1 MQIKLPIVES
11 RFMVYLQIV
20 GRKIY
25 KYDSIHNIREQEF
38 KRISKFRPLPELTVS
53 SIPTLD
59 VEEKERV
66 DLSNVGDIESSRETL
81 VETLNKGEAL
91 VVEREPEIREINEP
105 FEGSITS
112 EVNEDDKKYQTTE
125 INVLEVPKNAEYE
138 ELDLNV
144 NYEKLDN
151 LVNVDDGLVDE
162 VFEDLDLDDSKV
174 EVDPL
179 QIFLDSVE
187 PCRLK
192 LDLKDIYFGYLGVV
206 VPKEVKSTEVIDNSK
221 FKGVV
226 ESSKVAS
233 VIETVGVDDIPA
245 PRSTVAPVVDTTVD
259 RLVRRDGEDIV
270 MYARRLVRVSE
281 VEVLRYF
288 SPRELEIALERG
300 NLLRKRGVIIFAHA

>member
-25 KYDSIHNIREQEF
+25 KYDSIDNIREQEF

-91 VVEREPEIREINEP
+91 VVEREPEIREVSEP
-105 FEGSITS
+105 FKGSTTS
-112 EVNEDDKKYQTTE
+112 EVNEDDKKYSTTE
-125 INVLEVPKNAEYE
+125 ANVLEVPKNAEYE

-174 EVDPL
+174 EADPL
-179 QIFLDSVE
+179 QVFLDSVE

-192 LDLKDIYFGYLGVV
+192 LDLKDIYFGYLGLIS
-206 VPKEVKSTEVIDNSK
+206 PKEVTKVEVPKDGFTPK
-221 FKGVV
+221 
-226 ESSKVAS
+226 
-233 VIETVGVDDIPA
+233 
-245 PRSTVAPVVDTTVD
+245 VVDTTKVD
-259 RLVRRDGEDIV
+259 KPIVDMGTEKENQHGVKTAIVGSTVDKFVRRDGEDIV

>member
-25 KYDSIHNIREQEF
+25 KYDSIDNIREQEF

-81 VETLNKGEAL
+81 VETLNKDEAL
-91 VVEREPEIREINEP
+91 VIEREPEIREINEP
-105 FEGSITS
+105 FKGSTTS
-112 EVNEDDKKYQTTE
+112 EVNEDDKKYLDCE
-125 INVLEVPKNAEYE
+125 RNVLEIPKNVKYE
-138 ELDLNV
+138 ELDLNNDYKNSDKIIEV
-144 NYEKLDN
+144 ENSFTGD
-151 LVNVDDGLVDE
+151 
-162 VFEDLDLDDSKV
+162 VFEDLALEEPTTVEDS
-174 EVDPL
+174 L
-179 QIFLDSVE
+179 QVFLDSVE

-192 LDLKDIYFGYLGVV
+192 LDLKDIYFGYLGLIS
-206 VPKEVKSTEVIDNSK
+206 PKEVTKVEVSK
-221 FKGVV
+221 DGFTPK
-226 ESSKVAS
+226 
-233 VIETVGVDDIPA
+233 
-245 PRSTVAPVVDTTVD
+245 VVDTTKVGNPIVNLGTEKENQHGVKTAILGSTVD
-259 RLVRRDGEDIV
+259 KFVRRDGEDIV

>member
-25 KYDSIHNIREQEF
+25 KYDSLENIREQEF

-66 DLSNVGDIESSRETL
+66 DLSNVGDVESSRETL
-81 VETLNKGEAL
+81 VQTLNKGETL
-91 VVEREPEIREINEP
+91 VGKEQLEISEPNEP
-105 FEGSITS
+105 FKGSLTR
-112 EVNEDDKKYQTTE
+112 EVYEDDKKYSTTE

-151 LVNVDDGLVDE
+151 LVNVGDGLVDE
-162 VFEDLDLDDSKV
+162 IFEDLDLDDSKV
-174 EVDPL
+174 EADPL
-179 QIFLDSVE
+179 QVFLDSVE

-192 LDLKDIYFGYLGVV
+192 LDLKDIYFGYLGLIS
-206 VPKEVKSTEVIDNSK
+206 PKEVTKVEVPKDGFTPK
-221 FKGVV
+221 
-226 ESSKVAS
+226 
-233 VIETVGVDDIPA
+233 
-245 PRSTVAPVVDTTVD
+245 VVDTTKVD
-259 RLVRRDGEDIV
+259 KPIVNLDTEKENQHGVKTAIVGSTVDKFVRRDGEDIV

>member
-1 MQIKLPIVES
+1 
-11 RFMVYLQIV
+11 MVYLQIV

-25 KYDSIHNIREQEF
+25 KYDSIDNIREQEF

-81 VETLNKGEAL
+81 VQTLNKGETL
-91 VVEREPEIREINEP
+91 VDKEQLEISEPSEP
-105 FEGSITS
+105 FKGSLMR
-112 EVNEDDKKYQTTE
+112 EVYEDDKKYSTTE

-151 LVNVDDGLVDE
+151 LVNVGDGLVDE

-174 EVDPL
+174 EADPL
-179 QIFLDSVE
+179 QVFLDSVE

-206 VPKEVKSTEVIDNSK
+206 AHKEVKRTEVIEDSK

-233 VIETVGVDDIPA
+233 VVETVGVDDIPA

>member
-25 KYDSIHNIREQEF
+25 KYDSIDNIREQEF

-66 DLSNVGDIESSRETL
+66 DLSNVGDVESSRETL
-81 VETLNKGEAL
+81 VQTLNKGETL
-91 VVEREPEIREINEP
+91 IDKEKLEISEPSEP
-105 FEGSITS
+105 FKGSLTR
-112 EVNEDDKKYQTTE
+112 EVYKDDKKYPDYE
-125 INVLEVPKNAEYE
+125 RNVLEIPKNVKYE
-138 ELDLNV
+138 ELDLNNGYRNSDKIIEV
-144 NYEKLDN
+144 ENSFTGD
-151 LVNVDDGLVDE
+151 
-162 VFEDLDLDDSKV
+162 VFEDLALEEPTTVEDS
-174 EVDPL
+174 L
-179 QIFLDSVE
+179 QVFLDSVE

-192 LDLKDIYFGYLGVV
+192 LNLKDIYFGYLGLIS
-206 VPKEVKSTEVIDNSK
+206 PKEVTKVEVSK
-221 FKGVV
+221 DALTPKVV
-226 ESSKVAS
+226 EIVKVDKPIVNMDTEKENQHGVKTA
-233 VIETVGVDDIPA
+233 IVG
-245 PRSTVAPVVDTTVD
+245 STVDKF
-259 RLVRRDGEDIV
+259 VRRDGEDIV

>member
-25 KYDSIHNIREQEF
+25 KYDSLENIREQEF
-38 KRISKFRPLPELTVS
+38 KRISKFRPLLELTVS

-66 DLSNVGDIESSRETL
+66 DLSNVGDVESSRETL
-81 VETLNKGEAL
+81 VQTLNKGETL
-91 VVEREPEIREINEP
+91 VDKEQLEISEPSEP
-105 FEGSITS
+105 FKGSLTR
-112 EVNEDDKKYQTTE
+112 EVYEDDKKYSTTE

-162 VFEDLDLDDSKV
+162 VFEDLDLEDSKV
-174 EVDPL
+174 NVDPL
-179 QIFLDSVE
+179 QVFLDSVE

-192 LDLKDIYFGYLGVV
+192 LDLKDIYFGYLGLISPRGVTKV
-206 VPKEVKSTEVIDNSK
+206 EVSKDDFTPK
-221 FKGVV
+221 
-226 ESSKVAS
+226 
-233 VIETVGVDDIPA
+233 
-245 PRSTVAPVVDTTVD
+245 VVDTTKVD
-259 RLVRRDGEDIV
+259 KPIVNLDTEKENQHGVKTAIVGSTVDKFVRRDGEDIV

>member
-1 MQIKLPIVES
+1 
-11 RFMVYLQIV
+11 MVYLQIV

-25 KYDSIHNIREQEF
+25 KYDGLENIREQEF

-66 DLSNVGDIESSRETL
+66 DLSNIGDVESSRETL
-81 VETLNKGEAL
+81 VQTLNKGETL
-91 VVEREPEIREINEP
+91 VDKEQLEISEPNEP
-105 FEGSITS
+105 FKGSLTR
-112 EVNEDDKKYQTTE
+112 EVYEDDKKYSTTE
-125 INVLEVPKNAEYE
+125 INVLGVPENAEYE

-151 LVNVDDGLVDE
+151 LVNVGDGLVDE

-174 EVDPL
+174 EADPL
-179 QIFLDSVE
+179 QVFLDSVE

-206 VPKEVKSTEVIDNSK
+206 APKEVKRTEVIEDSK

-233 VIETVGVDDIPA
+233 VVETVGVDDISA

>member
-25 KYDSIHNIREQEF
+25 KYDSIDNIREQEF

-91 VVEREPEIREINEP
+91 VVEREPEIREVNEP
-105 FEGSITS
+105 FKGSITS
-112 EVNEDDKKYQTTE
+112 EVNEDDKKYQDYDR
-125 INVLEVPKNAEYE
+125 NVLEIPKNVKYE
-138 ELDLNV
+138 ELDLN
-144 NYEKLDN
+144 NDYRNLDKLIEVEN
-151 LVNVDDGLVDE
+151 SFTDD
-162 VFEDLDLDDSKV
+162 VFEDLALEEPTTVEDS
-174 EVDPL
+174 L
-179 QIFLDSVE
+179 QVFLDSVE

-206 VPKEVKSTEVIDNSK
+206 TPKEVKRTEVIEDSK

-233 VIETVGVDDIPA
+233 VVEMVGVDDVSA

>member
-25 KYDSIHNIREQEF
+25 KYDSIENIREQEF

-66 DLSNVGDIESSRETL
+66 DLSNVGDVESSRETL
-81 VETLNKGEAL
+81 VQTLNKGESL
-91 VVEREPEIREINEP
+91 VDERQLEISEPSEP
-105 FEGSITS
+105 FKGSLTR
-112 EVNEDDKKYQTTE
+112 EVYENDKKYSTTK

-151 LVNVDDGLVDE
+151 LVNVDEGLVDE

-179 QIFLDSVE
+179 QVFLDSVE

-206 VPKEVKSTEVIDNSK
+206 APKEVKRTEVIEDSK

-233 VIETVGVDDIPA
+233 VVETVGVDDISA

>member
-25 KYDSIHNIREQEF
+25 KYDSLESIREQEF

-66 DLSNVGDIESSRETL
+66 DLSNVGDVESSRETL
-81 VETLNKGEAL
+81 VQTLNKGETL
-91 VVEREPEIREINEP
+91 VDKEQLEISEPSEP
-105 FEGSITS
+105 FKGSLTR
-112 EVNEDDKKYQTTE
+112 EVYEDDKKYSTTE

-174 EVDPL
+174 EADPL
-179 QIFLDSVE
+179 QVFLDSVE

-192 LDLKDIYFGYLGVV
+192 LDLKDIYFGYLGLIS
-206 VPKEVKSTEVIDNSK
+206 PKEVTKVEVPKDGFTPK
-221 FKGVV
+221 
-226 ESSKVAS
+226 
-233 VIETVGVDDIPA
+233 
-245 PRSTVAPVVDTTVD
+245 VVDTTKVD
-259 RLVRRDGEDIV
+259 KPIVSLDTEKENQHGVKTAIVGSTVDKFVRRDGEDIV

>member
-25 KYDSIHNIREQEF
+25 KYDSLENIREQEF

-66 DLSNVGDIESSRETL
+66 DLSNIGDVESSRETL
-81 VETLNKGEAL
+81 VQTLNKGESL
-91 VVEREPEIREINEP
+91 VNKEQLEISEPSEP
-105 FEGSITS
+105 FKGSLTR
-112 EVNEDDKKYQTTE
+112 EVYEDDKKYSTTE

-151 LVNVDDGLVDE
+151 VIGVDEGLVDE

-179 QIFLDSVE
+179 QVFLDSVE

-192 LDLKDIYFGYLGVV
+192 LDLKDIYFGYLGLVI
-206 VPKEVKSTEVIDNSK
+206 PKEVTKVEVSK
-221 FKGVV
+221 DDLT
-226 ESSKVAS
+226 SK
-233 VIETVGVDDIPA
+233 
-245 PRSTVAPVVDTTVD
+245 VVDTTKLDKPIVNMGTEKENKHGVKTAIVGSTVD
-259 RLVRRDGEDIV
+259 KFVRRDGEDIV

>member
-25 KYDSIHNIREQEF
+25 KYDSIDNIREQEF

-81 VETLNKGEAL
+81 VETLNKGKAL
-91 VVEREPEIREINEP
+91 VVEKEPEIRETNEP
-105 FEGSITS
+105 VKGSITS
-112 EVNEDDKKYQTTE
+112 EVNEDDKKYLTTE

-138 ELDLNV
+138 ELDLNI

-174 EVDPL
+174 EVYPL

-206 VPKEVKSTEVIDNSK
+206 APKEVKRTEVIDNSK

-233 VIETVGVDDIPA
+233 IVETVGVDDISA
-245 PRSTVAPVVDTTVD
+245 PRSIVAPVVDTTVD

>member
-25 KYDSIHNIREQEF
+25 KYDSLENIRESEF

-66 DLSNVGDIESSRETL
+66 DLSNVGDVESSRETL
-81 VETLNKGEAL
+81 VQTLNKGETL
-91 VVEREPEIREINEP
+91 VDKEQLEISEPSEP
-105 FEGSITS
+105 FKGSLTR
-112 EVNEDDKKYQTTE
+112 EVYEDDKKYSTTE

-162 VFEDLDLDDSKV
+162 VFEDLDLEDSKV
-174 EVDPL
+174 KVDPL
-179 QIFLDSVE
+179 QVFLDSVE

-192 LDLKDIYFGYLGVV
+192 LDLKDIYFGYLGLIS
-206 VPKEVKSTEVIDNSK
+206 P
-221 FKGVV
+221 KGVTKV
-226 ESSKVAS
+226 EVSKDAL
-233 VIETVGVDDIPA
+233 TPK
-245 PRSTVAPVVDTTVD
+245 VVDTTKVD
-259 RLVRRDGEDIV
+259 KPIVNLDTEKENQHGVKTAIVGSTVDKFVRRDGEDIV

>member
-25 KYDSIHNIREQEF
+25 KYDSLENIREQEF

-59 VEEKERV
+59 VAEKERV
-66 DLSNVGDIESSRETL
+66 DLSNVGDVESSRETL
-81 VETLNKGEAL
+81 VQTLNKGETL
-91 VVEREPEIREINEP
+91 VGKEKLEISEPSEP
-105 FEGSITS
+105 FKGSLTR
-112 EVNEDDKKYQTTE
+112 EVYEDDKKYSTTE

-162 VFEDLDLDDSKV
+162 VFEDLDLEDSKV

-179 QIFLDSVE
+179 QVFLDSVE

-192 LDLKDIYFGYLGVV
+192 LDLKDIYFGYLGLISSKEVTKV
-206 VPKEVKSTEVIDNSK
+206 EVPKDGFTPK
-221 FKGVV
+221 
-226 ESSKVAS
+226 
-233 VIETVGVDDIPA
+233 
-245 PRSTVAPVVDTTVD
+245 VVDTTKVD
-259 RLVRRDGEDIV
+259 KPIVNMDTEKGNQHGVKTAIVGSTVDKFVRREGEDIV

>member
-25 KYDSIHNIREQEF
+25 KYDSLENIREQEF

-66 DLSNVGDIESSRETL
+66 DLSNVGDVESSRKTL
-81 VETLNKGEAL
+81 VQTLNKGETL
-91 VVEREPEIREINEP
+91 VDKEKLEISEPSESFKGSLTREIY
-105 FEGSITS
+105 
-112 EVNEDDKKYQTTE
+112 EDDKKYSTTE

-179 QIFLDSVE
+179 QVFLDSVE

-192 LDLKDIYFGYLGVV
+192 LDLKDIYFGYLGLIS
-206 VPKEVKSTEVIDNSK
+206 PKEVTKVEVSK
-221 FKGVV
+221 DDLT
-226 ESSKVAS
+226 SK
-233 VIETVGVDDIPA
+233 
-245 PRSTVAPVVDTTVD
+245 VVDTTKVD
-259 RLVRRDGEDIV
+259 KPIVNMGTEKENQHGVKTAIVGDTVDKFVRRDGEDIV

>member
-81 VETLNKGEAL
+81 VETLNKGETL
-91 VVEREPEIREINEP
+91 VDKEQLEISEPSEP
-105 FEGSITS
+105 FKGSLTR
-112 EVNEDDKKYQTTE
+112 EVYEDDKKYSTTE

-151 LVNVDDGLVDE
+151 LVNMGVGLVDE
-162 VFEDLDLDDSKV
+162 VFEDLDLGDSKV
-174 EVDPL
+174 EADPL
-179 QIFLDSVE
+179 QVFLDSVE

-192 LDLKDIYFGYLGVV
+192 LDLKDIYFGYLGLIS
-206 VPKEVKSTEVIDNSK
+206 PKEVTKVEVPKDGFTPK
-221 FKGVV
+221 
-226 ESSKVAS
+226 
-233 VIETVGVDDIPA
+233 
-245 PRSTVAPVVDTTVD
+245 VVDTTKVD
-259 RLVRRDGEDIV
+259 KPIVNLDTEKENQHGVKTAIVGSTVDKFVRRDGEDIV

>member
-1 MQIKLPIVES
+1 
-11 RFMVYLQIV
+11 MVYLQIV

-81 VETLNKGEAL
+81 VETLNKGETL
-91 VVEREPEIREINEP
+91 VDKEQLEISEPSEP
-105 FEGSITS
+105 FKGSLTR
-112 EVNEDDKKYQTTE
+112 EVYEDDKKYSTTE

-151 LVNVDDGLVDE
+151 LVNMGVGLVDE
-162 VFEDLDLDDSKV
+162 VFEDLDLGDSKV
-174 EVDPL
+174 EADPL
-179 QIFLDSVE
+179 QVFLDSVE

-192 LDLKDIYFGYLGVV
+192 LDLKDIYFGYLGLIS
-206 VPKEVKSTEVIDNSK
+206 PKEVTKVEVPKDGFTPK
-221 FKGVV
+221 
-226 ESSKVAS
+226 
-233 VIETVGVDDIPA
+233 
-245 PRSTVAPVVDTTVD
+245 VVDTTKVD
-259 RLVRRDGEDIV
+259 KPIVNLDTEKENQHGVKTAIVGSTVDKFVRRDGEDIV

>member
-25 KYDSIHNIREQEF
+25 KYDSLENIREQEF

-91 VVEREPEIREINEP
+91 VVEREPEIREMNEP
-105 FEGSITS
+105 FKGSITS
-112 EVNEDDKKYQTTE
+112 EVNEDDKKYPDYE
-125 INVLEVPKNAEYE
+125 RNVLEIPKNVKYE
-138 ELDLNV
+138 ELDLNKDYRNSDKIIEV
-144 NYEKLDN
+144 ENSFTGD
-151 LVNVDDGLVDE
+151 
-162 VFEDLDLDDSKV
+162 VFEDLALEEPTTVEDS
-174 EVDPL
+174 L
-179 QIFLDSVE
+179 QVFLDSVE

-206 VPKEVKSTEVIDNSK
+206 APKEVKRTEVIDNSK

-233 VIETVGVDDIPA
+233 VIEMGGVDDISA

>member
-1 MQIKLPIVES
+1 
-11 RFMVYLQIV
+11 MVYLQIV

-25 KYDSIHNIREQEF
+25 KYDSLENIREQEF

-66 DLSNVGDIESSRETL
+66 DLSNVGDVESSRKTL
-81 VETLNKGEAL
+81 VQTLNKGETL
-91 VVEREPEIREINEP
+91 VDKEKLEISEPSESFKGSLTREIY
-105 FEGSITS
+105 
-112 EVNEDDKKYQTTE
+112 EDDKKYSTTE

-179 QIFLDSVE
+179 QVFLDSVE

-192 LDLKDIYFGYLGVV
+192 LDLKDIYFGYLGLIS
-206 VPKEVKSTEVIDNSK
+206 PKEVTKVEVSK
-221 FKGVV
+221 DDLT
-226 ESSKVAS
+226 SK
-233 VIETVGVDDIPA
+233 
-245 PRSTVAPVVDTTVD
+245 VVDTTKVD
-259 RLVRRDGEDIV
+259 KPIVNMGTEKENQHGVKTAIVGDTVDKFVRRDGEDIV

>member
-25 KYDSIHNIREQEF
+25 KYDSIDNIREQEF

-66 DLSNVGDIESSRETL
+66 DLSNVGGIESSRETL

-91 VVEREPEIREINEP
+91 VVEREPEIREVSEP
-105 FEGSITS
+105 FKGSTTS
-112 EVNEDDKKYQTTE
+112 EVNEDDKKYLDYE
-125 INVLEVPKNAEYE
+125 RNVLEIPKNVKYE
-138 ELDLNV
+138 ELDLNNDYKNSDKIIEV
-144 NYEKLDN
+144 ENSFTGD
-151 LVNVDDGLVDE
+151 
-162 VFEDLDLDDSKV
+162 VFEDLALEEPTTVEDS
-174 EVDPL
+174 L
-179 QIFLDSVE
+179 QVFLDSVE

-192 LDLKDIYFGYLGVV
+192 LDLKDIYFGYLGLIS
-206 VPKEVKSTEVIDNSK
+206 PKEVTKVEVSK
-221 FKGVV
+221 DGFTPK
-226 ESSKVAS
+226 
-233 VIETVGVDDIPA
+233 
-245 PRSTVAPVVDTTVD
+245 VVDTTKVGNPIVNLGTEKENQHGVKTAIVGSTVD
-259 RLVRRDGEDIV
+259 KFVRRDGEDIV

>member
-25 KYDSIHNIREQEF
+25 KYDSLENIREQEF

-66 DLSNVGDIESSRETL
+66 DLSNVGDVESSRETL
-81 VETLNKGEAL
+81 VQTLNKGETL
-91 VVEREPEIREINEP
+91 VDKEQLEISEPSEP
-105 FEGSITS
+105 FKGSLTR
-112 EVNEDDKKYQTTE
+112 EVYEDDKKYSTTE
-125 INVLEVPKNAEYE
+125 INVLEVPKNAEYK

-151 LVNVDDGLVDE
+151 LVNVGDGLVDE

-174 EVDPL
+174 EADPL
-179 QIFLDSVE
+179 KVFLDSVE

-192 LDLKDIYFGYLGVV
+192 LDLKDIYFGYLGLIS
-206 VPKEVKSTEVIDNSK
+206 PKEVTKVEVPKDGFTPK
-221 FKGVV
+221 
-226 ESSKVAS
+226 
-233 VIETVGVDDIPA
+233 
-245 PRSTVAPVVDTTVD
+245 VVDTTKVD
-259 RLVRRDGEDIV
+259 KPIVNMDTEKGNQHGVKTAIVGSTVDKFVRRDGEDIV

>member
-25 KYDSIHNIREQEF
+25 KYDSLENIREQEF

-66 DLSNVGDIESSRETL
+66 DLSNVGDVESSRETL
-81 VETLNKGEAL
+81 VQTLNKGETL
-91 VVEREPEIREINEP
+91 VDKEQLEISEPSEP
-105 FEGSITS
+105 FKGSLTR
-112 EVNEDDKKYQTTE
+112 EVYEDDKKYSTTE

-151 LVNVDDGLVDE
+151 LVNVGDGLVDE

-174 EVDPL
+174 EADPL
-179 QIFLDSVE
+179 KVFLDSVE

-192 LDLKDIYFGYLGVV
+192 LDLKDIYFGYLGLVI
-206 VPKEVKSTEVIDNSK
+206 PKEVTKVEVPKDGFTPK
-221 FKGVV
+221 
-226 ESSKVAS
+226 
-233 VIETVGVDDIPA
+233 
-245 PRSTVAPVVDTTVD
+245 VVDTTKVD
-259 RLVRRDGEDIV
+259 KPIVNMDTEKGNQHGVKTAIVGSTVDKFVRRDGEDIV

>member
-25 KYDSIHNIREQEF
+25 KYDSLENIREQEF

-66 DLSNVGDIESSRETL
+66 DLSNVGDVESSRKTL
-81 VETLNKGEAL
+81 VQTLNKGETL
-91 VVEREPEIREINEP
+91 VDKEKLEISEPSESFKGSLTREIY
-105 FEGSITS
+105 
-112 EVNEDDKKYQTTE
+112 EDDKKYSTTE

-151 LVNVDDGLVDE
+151 VIGVDEGLVDE

-179 QIFLDSVE
+179 QVFLDSVE

-192 LDLKDIYFGYLGVV
+192 LDLKDIYFGYLGLIS
-206 VPKEVKSTEVIDNSK
+206 PKEVTKVEVSK
-221 FKGVV
+221 DDLT
-226 ESSKVAS
+226 SK
-233 VIETVGVDDIPA
+233 
-245 PRSTVAPVVDTTVD
+245 VVDTTKVD
-259 RLVRRDGEDIV
+259 KPIVNMGTEKENQHGVKTAIVGDTVDKFVRRDGEDIV

>member
-1 MQIKLPIVES
+1 M
-11 RFMVYLQIV
+11 
-20 GRKIY
+20 
-25 KYDSIHNIREQEF
+25 
-38 KRISKFRPLPELTVS
+38 PELTVS

-91 VVEREPEIREINEP
+91 VVEREPEIREVSEP
-105 FEGSITS
+105 FKGSTTS
-112 EVNEDDKKYQTTE
+112 EVNEDDKKYLDYE
-125 INVLEVPKNAEYE
+125 RNVLEIPKNVKYE
-138 ELDLNV
+138 ELDLNNDYKNSDKIIEV
-144 NYEKLDN
+144 ENSFTGD
-151 LVNVDDGLVDE
+151 
-162 VFEDLDLDDSKV
+162 VFEDLALEEPTTVEDS
-174 EVDPL
+174 L
-179 QIFLDSVE
+179 QVFLDSVE
-187 PCRLK
+187 PCRLN
-192 LDLKDIYFGYLGVV
+192 LRDIYFGYLGVV
-206 VPKEVKSTEVIDNSK
+206 APKEVKRTEVIEDSK

-233 VIETVGVDDIPA
+233 VVETVGVDDISA
-245 PRSTVAPVVDTTVD
+245 PRSTVAPIVDTTVD

>member
-25 KYDSIHNIREQEF
+25 KYDSIDNIREQEF

-66 DLSNVGDIESSRETL
+66 DLSNVGDVESSRETL
-81 VETLNKGEAL
+81 VQTLNKGETL
-91 VVEREPEIREINEP
+91 VDKEQLEISEPSEP
-105 FEGSITS
+105 FKGSLTR
-112 EVNEDDKKYQTTE
+112 EVYEDDKKYSTTE

-162 VFEDLDLDDSKV
+162 VFEDLDLEDSKV
-174 EVDPL
+174 KVDPL
-179 QIFLDSVE
+179 QVFLDSVE

-206 VPKEVKSTEVIDNSK
+206 APKEVKRTEVIEDSK

-226 ESSKVAS
+226 ESSTVAS
-233 VIETVGVDDIPA
+233 IVETVGVDAISA

>member
-1 MQIKLPIVES
+1 
-11 RFMVYLQIV
+11 MVYLQIV

-25 KYDSIHNIREQEF
+25 KYDSLENIREQEF

-59 VEEKERV
+59 VAEKERV
-66 DLSNVGDIESSRETL
+66 DLSNVGDVESSRETL
-81 VETLNKGEAL
+81 VQTLNKGETL
-91 VVEREPEIREINEP
+91 VGKEKLEISEPSEP
-105 FEGSITS
+105 FKGSLTR
-112 EVNEDDKKYQTTE
+112 EVYEDDKKYSTTE

-162 VFEDLDLDDSKV
+162 VFEDLDLEDSKV

-179 QIFLDSVE
+179 QVFLDSVE

-192 LDLKDIYFGYLGVV
+192 LDLKDIYFGYLGLISSKEVTKV
-206 VPKEVKSTEVIDNSK
+206 EVPKDGFTPK
-221 FKGVV
+221 
-226 ESSKVAS
+226 
-233 VIETVGVDDIPA
+233 
-245 PRSTVAPVVDTTVD
+245 VVDTTKVD
-259 RLVRRDGEDIV
+259 KPIVNMDTEKGNQHGVKTAIVGSTVDKFVRREGEDIV

>member
-25 KYDSIHNIREQEF
+25 KYDSLENIREQEF

-66 DLSNVGDIESSRETL
+66 DLSNIGDVESSRETL
-81 VETLNKGEAL
+81 VQTLNKGESL
-91 VVEREPEIREINEP
+91 VDKEQLEISEPSEP
-105 FEGSITS
+105 FKGSLTR
-112 EVNEDDKKYQTTE
+112 EVYEDDKKYSTTE

-151 LVNVDDGLVDE
+151 VIGVDEGLVDE

-179 QIFLDSVE
+179 QVFLDSVE

-192 LDLKDIYFGYLGVV
+192 LDLKDIYFGYLGLVI
-206 VPKEVKSTEVIDNSK
+206 PKEVTKVEVSK
-221 FKGVV
+221 DDLT
-226 ESSKVAS
+226 SK
-233 VIETVGVDDIPA
+233 
-245 PRSTVAPVVDTTVD
+245 VVDTVKVDKPIVNMGTEKENQHGVKTDVVGSTVD
-259 RLVRRDGEDIV
+259 KFVRRDGEDIV